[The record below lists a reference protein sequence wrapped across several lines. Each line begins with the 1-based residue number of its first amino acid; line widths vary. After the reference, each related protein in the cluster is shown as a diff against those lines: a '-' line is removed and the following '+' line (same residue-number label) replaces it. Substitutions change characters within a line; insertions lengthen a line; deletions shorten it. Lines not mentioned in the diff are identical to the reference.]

1 MNRAIQRRPG
11 ERGQA
16 TLEML
21 LMLPMIMGVFFLGLA
36 IAVLW
41 HAHALSAHLALEG
54 ASRDGVAS
62 GQGIGFA
69 SQKKAQ
75 VAPSFGINPSVQTFD
90 AGLEGLNEIFTMQGS
105 AKIPWSPLGL
115 NLSTWVRASTTSPV
129 WQFIP

>member
-1 MNRAIQRRPG
+1 MNRTIQRRSR

-21 LMLPMIMGVFFLGLA
+21 LMLPLLMGVFFLGLA

-54 ASRDGVAS
+54 ASRDGVNA
-62 GQGIGFA
+62 GQGVGFA
-69 SQKKAQ
+69 AQKKAQ
-75 VAPSFGINPSVQTFD
+75 VAPSFSISPQAQTFSF
-90 AGLEGLNEIFTMQGS
+90 GVEGQGEIFTMQGS

-115 NLSTWVRASTTSPV
+115 LMSTFAKASSLTPV
-129 WQFIP
+129 WKFVP

>member
-1 MNRAIQRRPG
+1 MNRTFHRRPC

-21 LMLPMIMGVFFLGLA
+21 LMLPLIMGVFFLGLA

-54 ASRDGVAS
+54 ASRDGTVP
-62 GQGIGFA
+62 GQGVGFA

-75 VAPSFGINPSVQTFD
+75 VAPSFGIGPSVQTFD

-115 NLSTWVRASTTSPV
+115 NLSTWIRASSITPI
-129 WQFIP
+129 WQFVP